1 MDTQLMRSLI
11 SQIQEA
17 YEGEITINQN
27 ITRNLQQYGREAS
40 RMELAGR
47 DPLEDYAKIKT
58 AADLMKVLDAYVIEL
73 SDKNALQQ
81 GPALTLLSKLKAQ
94 NLKRTA
100 QQLDQVAKMPAPDQ
114 EK

>member
-1 MDTQLMRSLI
+1 MRSLI

-17 YEGEITINQN
+17 YEGEITINQT

-100 QQLDQVAKMPAPDQ
+100 QQLDQIAKMPAPDQ